1 MAEIA
6 APIRAPGRVVSSGE
20 APLAQVLAHL
30 EQRRR
35 RVILSYCCT
44 VLVLAVAIPI
54 AAAPLLLLA
63 WLDPSVAGETE
74 NGARLLSWLTPH
86 LPTIGITGVVALFVT
101 LLLGFWAFR
110 RFAWLPK
117 LRYLHDY
124 KAQVF
129 AAVCRDHFPGLRYL
143 PDGGMPFRLLDES
156 RLFPFACDVYASE
169 DRFEGR
175 VGATDVCFSEAKAQ
189 REQRRGLPGKRE
201 TVYETYFRGIVFSA
215 DFHKHFRSTTRL
227 LPKGAD
233 RNRLAGEDAAE
244 LEDPSF
250 GAVFDTLTTDQVDVR
265 YVLSPSLM
273 ERLTALAMRF
283 RGLRA
288 LFADG
293 RLLLL
298 LPTSRNRFE
307 ASLLERADNQGQMDS
322 FVADAG
328 ACLGI
333 VQALDLNT
341 RIWSKS

>member
-1 MAEIA
+1 VVEIA
-6 APIRAPGRVVSSGE
+6 ASLDATGGFDSPGD
-20 APLAQVLAHL
+20 APLERVLVGL
-30 EQRRR
+30 EQRRK
-35 RVILSYCCT
+35 RVIASYCCT
-44 VLVLAVAIPI
+44 VLALIVAIPI

-63 WLDPSVAGETE
+63 FDPSQVP
-74 NGARLLSWLTPH
+74 SWLTPH
-86 LPTIGITGVVALFVT
+86 LPTIGLVGAVALFVT
-101 LLLGFWAFR
+101 LLVGLWAFR
-110 RFAWLPK
+110 RFAWLAK

-124 KAQVF
+124 KTQVF
-129 AAVCRDHFPGLRYL
+129 AAVCRHHFPGLRYL

-156 RLFPFACDVYASE
+156 QLFPFACDVYTSE
-169 DRFEGR
+169 DRFEGQ
-175 VGATDVCFSEAKAQ
+175 VGATDICFSEAKAQ
-189 REQRRGLPGKRE
+189 RERRRGFGQNRE

-215 DFHKHFRSTTRL
+215 DFQKHFRSTTRL

-233 RNRLAGEDAAE
+233 RNRVARESVAE

-250 GAVFDTLTTDQVDVR
+250 NDVFDTLTTDQVDVR

-273 ERLTALAMRF
+273 ERLTTLAARF

-298 LPTSRNRFE
+298 LPTNRNRFE
-307 ASLLERADNQGQMDS
+307 ASLLERADNQGQIDS
-322 FVADAG
+322 FIADAA

-333 VQALDLNT
+333 VEALDLNT

>member
-1 MAEIA
+1 MAELAGAIHSTV
-6 APIRAPGRVVSSGE
+6 GGVS
-20 APLAQVLAHL
+20 ARDPLAAMLAEL

-35 RVILSYCCT
+35 RVIASYCCT
-44 VLVLAVAIPI
+44 VLALIVAIPV

-63 WLDPSVAGETE
+63 WLEP
-74 NGARLLSWLTPH
+74 GAAVESESRARVVSWLTPH
-86 LPTIGITGVVALFVT
+86 LPTIALVGAAALLVT
-101 LLLGFWAFR
+101 LLVGLWGFR

-117 LRYLHDY
+117 LRYLRDY

-129 AAVCRDHFPGLRYL
+129 AAVCRTHFPTLRYL
-143 PDGGMPFRLLDES
+143 PDGGMPYRLLDES
-156 RLFPFACDVYASE
+156 RLFPFACDVYTSE

-175 VGATDVCFSEAKAQ
+175 VGSTDVCFSEAKAQ
-189 REQRRGLPGKRE
+189 RERRRGFGQNRE
-201 TVYETYFRGIVFSA
+201 TVYETYFRGIVLSA

-227 LPKGAD
+227 LPKDAD
-233 RNRLAGEDAAE
+233 RTRIAGESVAE

-250 GAVFDTLTTDQVDVR
+250 DAVFDTLTTDQVDVR

-273 ERLTALAMRF
+273 ERLTALAARF

-298 LPTSRNRFE
+298 LPTNRNRFE
-307 ASLLERADNQGQMDS
+307 PSLLERAGDERQIAA
-322 FVADAG
+322 FVADAT

-333 VQALDLNT
+333 VEALDLNT
-341 RIWSKS
+341 RIWSKT

>member
-1 MAEIA
+1 MVEIA
-6 APIRAPGRVVSSGE
+6 ASLDATGRFDSSGD
-20 APLAQVLAHL
+20 APLTRVLADL
-30 EQRRR
+30 ERR
-35 RVILSYCCT
+35 RVRVIASYCCT
-44 VLVLAVAIPI
+44 VLALIVAIPI

-63 WLDPSVAGETE
+63 RLDPA
-74 NGARLLSWLTPH
+74 H
-86 LPTIGITGVVALFVT
+86 LPTIGLVGAAALFVT
-101 LLLGFWAFR
+101 LLAGLWAFR

-124 KAQVF
+124 KTQVF
-129 AAVCRDHFPGLRYL
+129 AAVCRHHFPGLRYL

-156 RLFPFACDVYASE
+156 QLFPFACDVYTSE

-175 VGATDVCFSEAKAQ
+175 VGATDICFSEAKAQ
-189 REQRRGLPGKRE
+189 RERRRGFGQNRE

-215 DFHKHFRSTTRL
+215 DFQKLFPSTTGL
-227 LPKGAD
+227 LPKGPD
-233 RNRLAGEDAAE
+233 RNRVASESAAE

-250 GAVFDTLTTDQVDVR
+250 NAVFDTLTTDQVDVR

-273 ERLTALAMRF
+273 ERLTALAARF

-298 LPTSRNRFE
+298 LPTNRNRFE
-307 ASLLERADNQGQMDS
+307 ASLLERADNQGQIDS
-322 FVADAG
+322 FIADAA

-333 VQALDLNT
+333 VEALDLNT

>member
-6 APIRAPGRVVSSGE
+6 ASIRPAGDSSGGE
-20 APLAQVLAHL
+20 PLARVLAEL

-35 RVILSYCCT
+35 HVIASYCCT
-44 VLVLAVAIPI
+44 VLALVVAIPV

-63 WLDPSVAGETE
+63 WLDPGAALDSES
-74 NGARLLSWLTPH
+74 GARLVSWLTPH
-86 LPTIGITGVVALFVT
+86 LPTIGLVGAAALFVT
-101 LLLGFWAFR
+101 LIVGTWAFR

-124 KAQVF
+124 KTKVF
-129 AAVCRDHFPGLRYL
+129 AAVCDRHFPTIRYL
-143 PDGGMPFRLLDES
+143 PDGGMPYRLLDES
-156 RLFPFACDVYASE
+156 GLFPFACDVYSSE

-175 VGATDVCFSEAKAQ
+175 VGATDICFSEATAQ
-189 REQRRGLPGKRE
+189 RERRRGFPGSRE
-201 TVYETYFRGIVFSA
+201 TVRETYFRGIVFSA
-215 DFHKHFRSTTRL
+215 DFQKHFRSTTRL

-233 RNRLAGEDAAE
+233 RSRVGGESAAE

-250 GAVFDTLTTDQVDVR
+250 SATFDTLTTDQVDVR

-273 ERLTALAMRF
+273 ERLTALAARF

-298 LPTSRNRFE
+298 LPTYRNRFE
-307 ASLLERADNQGQMDS
+307 PSLLERAASEAQIDS
-322 FVADAG
+322 FIADVR
-328 ACLGI
+328 ACLS
-333 VQALDLNT
+333 VVEALDLNT